1 MLGMLSRA
9 QHLSILILMV
19 AGGGGALKVDLG
31 LHGDTAPKNNS
42 KTGTLLVVTLYCISP
57 PWKRPSNSMP
67 LRMLR

>member
-42 KTGTLLVVTLYCISP
+42 KTGTLLVRSTVD
-57 PWKRPSNSMP
+57 
-67 LRMLR
+67 

>member
-42 KTGTLLVVTLYCISP
+42 KTGTLLVHNLAYVWSSLWLWEARTIL
-57 PWKRPSNSMP
+57 
-67 LRMLR
+67 

>member
-42 KTGTLLVVTLYCISP
+42 KTGILSDTLLVD
-57 PWKRPSNSMP
+57 
-67 LRMLR
+67 